1 VIKIRYSDLPGD
13 LHARVEVDGR
23 RPVIYLQPGLSRAQ
37 RRAALRGLPCET
49 DPRLS
54 ASRVARAAALD
65 TVKSTARNGTVAIR
79 GYPAGSLFLTAL
91 LASGIVCSVFFVSV
105 SIRLIP
111 APPETGTLPAVRSV
125 SGGDRARDY
134 PRRVAGPAN
143 QQVSGP
149 ELPSSPGATPAPASA
164 APSASGLPTEP
175 AQLAAS
181 PVPPPTASPAPDPSP
196 TVAVAS
202 PAPSA
207 SAGDPGGL
215 CVDVGPLGAC
225 LSVHG

>member
-1 VIKIRYSDLPGD
+1 VIKIRYADLPGG
-13 LHARVEVDGR
+13 LHARVEVHGR
-23 RPVIYLQPGLSRAQ
+23 RAVIYLRPGLSRAQ
-37 RRAALRGLPCET
+37 RRTALRGVRRGT
-49 DPRLS
+49 DPRLP
-54 ASRVARAAALD
+54 AARIARAVAMD
-65 TVKSTARNGTVAIR
+65 TAKSTARNGTVAIR
-79 GYPAGSLFLTAL
+79 RHSAGSLFLTAL
-91 LASGIVCSVFFVSV
+91 LASATVCSVFFISV

-111 APPETGTLPAVRSV
+111 APPETGALPAVRSS
-125 SGGDRARDY
+125 SGDQARDQ
-134 PRRVAGPAN
+134 PRSVADAGN

-149 ELPSSPGATPAPASA
+149 EQPSSPGATSAPVSA
-164 APSASGLPTEP
+164 RPSASDLRPGP

-181 PVPPPTASPAPDPSP
+181 PVPLATPSPAPDPSP
-196 TVAVAS
+196 SPATAS